1 VDDGLRTV
9 WTGTDVTAC
18 GETLDVSMSLRSYLA
33 DTVVVRTAA
42 PNWEEIDA
50 VRLEG
55 LGRVYLADGVGDACD
70 NCVGAPNASQSDSD
84 GDGIGDACDC
94 SPGAPGSVEPGE
106 VTGLVVAKPTGGV
119 ARLTWGA
126 VSGAATYSVT
136 RGDLQSVDSWIYGPC
151 WTEGIVGATVDDAE
165 VPASGQGY
173 LYLIQAWTSAC
184 GAGTLGLES
193 SGAERLN
200 ADPDRCE

>member
-1 VDDGLRTV
+1 
-9 WTGTDVTAC
+9 
-18 GETLDVSMSLRSYLA
+18 
-33 DTVVVRTAA
+33 
-42 PNWEEIDA
+42 
-50 VRLEG
+50 
-55 LGRVYLADGVGDACD
+55 
-70 NCVGAPNASQSDSD
+70 
-84 GDGIGDACDC
+84 
-94 SPGAPGSVEPGE
+94 
-106 VTGLVVAKPTGGV
+106 V
-119 ARLTWGA
+119 ARLTWDA

-136 RGDLQSVDSWIYGPC
+136 RGDLLSVDSWIYGPC
-151 WTEGIVGATVDDAE
+151 WTEGIVGTTVDDAE